1 MAHNT
6 LGLDLFLVG
15 AGAIVFAAY
24 LLYGHWLIVKKP
36 EMKDDVNR
44 GFGAALLVVG
54 LMSLI
59 LAIEMFFE
67 PFLPAWAL
75 ELYGTG
81 IGIYS
86 ILLLVGGFT
95 IYTGS
100 SLRAASYLAA
110 LGGLLM
116 FQEANII
123 NMFGLSQTPIATV
136 ALFAL
141 GGLVGL
147 STLLVTHLSSGQKAI
162 GWPSVLTAVLAILF
176 GLLSLYIGFN
186 AIFGHVASSLVT
198 P

>member
-1 MAHNT
+1 
-6 LGLDLFLVG
+6 
-15 AGAIVFAAY
+15 
-24 LLYGHWLIVKKP
+24 
-36 EMKDDVNR
+36 MKDDVNR
-44 GFGAALLVVG
+44 GFGAALFVVG

-59 LAIEMFFE
+59 LAIGMFFE
-67 PFLPAWAL
+67 PFLPEWAT

-86 ILLLVGGFT
+86 TLLLVGGLT

-110 LGGLLM
+110 VGGLLM
-116 FQEANII
+116 LQEANII
-123 NMFGLSQTPIATV
+123 NMFGLSRTPIATV

-162 GWPSVLTAVLAILF
+162 SWPAVLTAVLAILF

-186 AIFGHVASSLVT
+186 ATFGHVASSLAT